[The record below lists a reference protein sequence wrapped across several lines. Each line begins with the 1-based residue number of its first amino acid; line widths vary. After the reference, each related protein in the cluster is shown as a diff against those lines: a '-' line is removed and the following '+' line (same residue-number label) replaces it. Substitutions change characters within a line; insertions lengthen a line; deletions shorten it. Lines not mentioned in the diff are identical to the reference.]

1 MRRTQP
7 SRAYDGDA
15 LRTEFAALGAFSS
28 GGRPVLST
36 STAGA
41 SIGALPRPQPT
52 ALLQHSGSLVIQ
64 GDNRED
70 DGVETYEALFAV
82 GVLIVAAKLLEGVFK
97 RFGLNAIFAY
107 AVAGVILGPVTG
119 LVHISTEV
127 ELILGIGIFMFFF
140 LIGLEELDIAG
151 FVAAIRGRIFFTAVL
166 AVTLSMLV
174 SLAVTTDYF
183 FDLQLGLSFTE
194 ALGLAGVLSLSSLGV
209 VAKALVDE
217 GRLREPVG
225 VQIFTAV
232 IIVELIA
239 LFVVGF
245 AISEDFSSDEHGG
258 LDAANVAIIIAEI
271 IGFAV
276 VTWFVAS
283 KLVPWLLG
291 LLYRLLH
298 VPQFAFGMLLGGLFL
313 VVVAAEEVGLHG
325 SLGALLFGAALSF
338 LPYQLRQDIVP
349 GMRAVGEG
357 FFVPLFFASAG
368 LHFNLDF
375 TKLPLETIL
384 ALALLPLAGKVGASF
399 LSAYVTRIEAPFA
412 TAVGLTAKGVAE
424 IALLLVMLHSGAIG
438 KDIFSLLV
446 LVMLVY
452 IMLTPMGIGYALRRV
467 ASSTHK
473 LSLDRLPPSF
483 ERFVLDELRVRDLLD
498 PYRPHPEVSQTVKT
512 FSEDW
517 LLQDQHDYV
526 IVEHGALVGIVSL
539 SMLRFLPHAEW
550 EHTPLSQMLRQ
561 QTPTAYTDDYLEDA
575 LQRMTEYSLSALPV
589 VDSDS
594 GEFRGSISAHEIL
607 GMLVSS
613 ARGR

>member
-1 MRRTQP
+1 M
-7 SRAYDGDA
+7 
-15 LRTEFAALGAFSS
+15 
-28 GGRPVLST
+28 
-36 STAGA
+36 
-41 SIGALPRPQPT
+41 
-52 ALLQHSGSLVIQ
+52 
-64 GDNRED
+64 
-70 DGVETYEALFAV
+70 ETYEALFAV

-127 ELILGIGIFMFFF
+127 ELILGIGIFMLFF

-258 LDAANVAIIIAEI
+258 LDTANVAIIIAEI

-498 PYRPHPEVSQTVKT
+498 PYRPHPEASQTVKT
-512 FSEDW
+512 FAEDW

>member
-1 MRRTQP
+1 MTEHLQQSPITEQP
-7 SRAYDGDA
+7 IVGWVVQSI
-15 LRTEFAALGAFSS
+15 
-28 GGRPVLST
+28 P
-36 STAGA
+36 
-41 SIGALPRPQPT
+41 SIGALPQPQPVV
-52 ALLQHSGSLVIQ
+52 LLQHSGSLVIQ
-64 GDNRED
+64 RDNRED

-107 AVAGVILGPVTG
+107 AIAGVILGPVTG

-258 LDAANVAIIIAEI
+258 LDTANVAIIIAEI

-512 FSEDW
+512 FAEDW